1 MNKMEE
7 YMETN
12 EQVTRV
18 AVLRDRHQAL
28 DDEAD
33 ELNSRQWLSAREQL
47 KLKEL
52 KVRRLRLRDLIDE
65 LTSENEEG

>member
-1 MNKMEE
+1 
-7 YMETN
+7 METN

-33 ELNSRQWLSAREQL
+33 ALSARSWLSARDQL

-52 KVRRLRLRDLIDE
+52 KVRRLRIRDLIDE
-65 LTSENEEG
+65 LTREDG

>member
-1 MNKMEE
+1 
-7 YMETN
+7 METN

>member
-1 MNKMEE
+1 MEG
-7 YMETN
+7 N

-33 ELNSRQWLSAREQL
+33 ELSARTWLSARDQL

-52 KVRRLRLRDLIDE
+52 KVRRLRIRDLIDE
-65 LTSENEEG
+65 LDSEDQPG

>member
-1 MNKMEE
+1 
-7 YMETN
+7 METN

-52 KVRRLRLRDLIDE
+52 QVRRMRLRDQLQE
-65 LTSENEEG
+65 LPSQTEARCSSADVD